1 MNAREYYAT
10 SPQSMGAMKRE
21 LPEIAGAF
29 HAFHQQLMA
38 EGAISQQ
45 QKELIAIG
53 ISIAIRC
60 ESCIYSHVQRA
71 RKIGASREEILDAA
85 GVAAMMQGG
94 PGYAYLPKVIDALD
108 ALQASELLKP
118 ASAAR

>member
-1 MNAREYYAT
+1 MNATEHYST
-10 SPQSMGAMKRE
+10 SPKSMGAMKRE
-21 LPEIAGAF
+21 LPDVANVF
-29 HAFHQQLMA
+29 HAFHQPLMA
-38 EGAISQQ
+38 DGAISGQ

-60 ESCIYSHVQRA
+60 ESCIYAHVQRA

-85 GVAAMMQGG
+85 RVAVMMQGG

-108 ALQASELLKP
+108 ALQATETRTRESV
-118 ASAAR
+118 SR